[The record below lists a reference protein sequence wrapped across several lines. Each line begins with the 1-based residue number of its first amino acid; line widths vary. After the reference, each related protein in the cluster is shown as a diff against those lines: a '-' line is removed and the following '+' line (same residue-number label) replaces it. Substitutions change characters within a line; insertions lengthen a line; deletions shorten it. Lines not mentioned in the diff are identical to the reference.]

1 MTIIDSH
8 IHVWQLRR
16 GDYDW
21 LTSALGP
28 IHRDFSLDD
37 VSPELSANR
46 VGQVILVQAAATAAE
61 TDFMLATAAHD
72 ARVAGVVGWID
83 FAADDAIRQVLRRAE
98 TPLLLGLRP
107 MIGDVDDPE
116 WITQPHIVPVL
127 QAMSET
133 GLVFDGHARRDL
145 IAPLTQIAQRHP
157 QLAIVLNHGGK
168 PDIARL
174 LPSSDAFRRWRDD
187 ITALAA
193 HENASC
199 KLSGLLTEAG
209 DKGGDDDLAPF
220 VAAIIEAFGPRRV
233 MWGSDWP
240 VVTLKGS
247 YANWFRQAQRL
258 TAHLGTADRAA
269 IFGGTAAH
277 IYGFK
282 DQD

>member
-8 IHVWQLRR
+8 IHVWQLQR
-16 GDYDW
+16 GDYSW
-21 LTSALGP
+21 LTPAMGP

-37 VSPELSANR
+37 VSPELFANR

-61 TDFMLATAAHD
+61 TDFMLATAAND
-72 ARVAGVVGWID
+72 ARVAGVVGWVD
-83 FAADDAIRQVLRRAE
+83 FAADDAIRQVLCRAD
-98 TPLLLGLRP
+98 TPLIVGLRP
-107 MIGDVDDPE
+107 MIGDIDDPD
-116 WITQPHIVPVL
+116 WIIQPHIGPVL

-174 LPSSDAFRRWRDD
+174 LANSDAFGHWLDD

-193 HENASC
+193 HRNVSC

-209 DKGGDDDLAPF
+209 DKDGDADLAQF
-220 VAAIIEAFGPRRV
+220 VKAIIEVFGPRRV

-240 VVTLKGS
+240 LVTLKSS
-247 YANWFRQAQRL
+247 YALWFRQAQRL

-269 IFGGTAAH
+269 IFGGTAAQ
-277 IYGFK
+277 IYGSK
-282 DQD
+282 DRD